1 MRDTGRAP
9 MLMAFGLA
17 WAMSGVAGA
26 QLGQPQLPPMPSAT
40 MPGPLNLNLQGI
52 TGEPQ
57 QVALGLKILALLTVL
72 TLVPSIL
79 MMVTSFTRIVV
90 VLSFV
95 RRAIGVNEV
104 PPTPVLLGLALF
116 LTFFVMAP
124 IFTEINER
132 ALQPYLREELAPGA
146 ALGAAEEP
154 LRDFMLGQT
163 RRRDLALFVRLSRIE
178 PPQTAA
184 DLPMHVLIPA
194 FLISELKTAFTIGFM
209 LYVPFLVIDMVVSSI
224 LLSMGMMMLPP
235 IIISLPFKVI
245 LFVLVD
251 GWNLVVGSL
260 VAGYQ

>member
-1 MRDTGRAP
+1 VSHRFAAV
-9 MLMAFGLA
+9 AFALVLL
-17 WAMSGVAGA
+17 GVGAAGA
-26 QLGQPQLPPMPSAT
+26 QLAAPQVP
-40 MPGPLNLNLQGI
+40 PLNLPPAGPGPFTLNLQNL
-52 TGEPQ
+52 TGQPQ

-72 TLVPSIL
+72 TLVPSVL

-116 LTFFVMAP
+116 LTFFVMSP
-124 IFTEINER
+124 ILTRINDS
-132 ALQPYLREELAPGA
+132 ALQPYLREEIGPTQ
-146 ALGAAEEP
+146 ALDQAESP

-163 RRRDLALFVRLSRIE
+163 RRRDLALFVRLSRIA
-178 PPQTAA
+178 PPRTAE

-209 LYVPFLVIDMVVSSI
+209 IYVPFLVIDMVVSSI

-235 IIISLPFKVI
+235 VIISLPFKII

-260 VAGYQ
+260 IAGYQ